1 MVAELP
7 EGENPGILFQA
18 LFLRRLPADIKRRSA
33 LGRSF
38 SPTYRRGLSQSFQ
51 ARHLSPKK
59 QLHSLAGNPTTLI
72 WSDIRNTALKRAKR
86 SLIKTTILVHADVNA
101 KLSLAVDVS
110 DSHVG
115 EVMQQYQ
122 HGCWKPLAFSPEN
135 SPRRNNATQHSIENC
150 LALFSSSGLFVYFYK
165 GGHFLY

>member
-122 HGCWKPLAFSPEN
+122 HGCWKPLAFFSRKL
-135 SPRRNNATQHSIENC
+135 SKTQQRYSTFDRE
-150 LALFSSSGLFVYFYK
+150 LLGAFLFIRPFRL
-165 GGHFLY
+165 LL